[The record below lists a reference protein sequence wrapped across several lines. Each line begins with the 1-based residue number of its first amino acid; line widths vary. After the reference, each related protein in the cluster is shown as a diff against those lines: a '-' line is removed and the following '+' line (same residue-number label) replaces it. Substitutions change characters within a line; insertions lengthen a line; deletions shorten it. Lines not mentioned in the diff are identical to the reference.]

1 MLTRTAIL
9 LLGVAV
15 VTTRSHDGCPPGCRC
30 GPAGLASRLLVN
42 VTAGGGGDGGG
53 GGARTLIDCQELNLT
68 SLPRPPPPPE
78 VGGGDGAAAAAE
90 ALLASG
96 NRLTHLDLS
105 VLSRFPRLRVFVA
118 RNCSIRS
125 LTKSTKEYAPLY
137 ELVHADLSVNH
148 LHVIHPY
155 VFSGFPSLKTLNLS
169 HNVIHTMAAT
179 AFSLP
184 SLQTLDLSRNQGS
197 AHHSSHQFMASSSVK
212 ITFRSHLLHTQ
223 LLRQIARLQ

>member
-1 MLTRTAIL
+1 MTVAMLTRAAIL
-9 LLGVAV
+9 LLGLAV
-15 VTTRSHDGCPPGCRC
+15 VTTRSHDGCPPGCSC

-42 VTAGGGGDGGG
+42 VTAAGEG
-53 GGARTLIDCQELNLT
+53 RLINCEGLNLT
-68 SLPRPPPPPE
+68 SLPSPPTPPE
-78 VGGGDGAAAAAE
+78 AGGGDAAAE
-90 ALLASG
+90 VFLASG

-137 ELVHADLSVNH
+137 ELVHADFSVNH

-184 SLQTLDLSRNQGS
+184 ALQTLDLSRNQGS
-197 AHHSSHQFMASSSVK
+197 AHHVRLCQCLSGNFLSF
-212 ITFRSHLLHTQ
+212 TQ
-223 LLRQIARLQ
+223 

>member
-1 MLTRTAIL
+1 M
-9 LLGVAV
+9 
-15 VTTRSHDGCPPGCRC
+15 SP
-30 GPAGLASRLLVN
+30 
-42 VTAGGGGDGGG
+42 
-53 GGARTLIDCQELNLT
+53 
-68 SLPRPPPPPE
+68 
-78 VGGGDGAAAAAE
+78 
-90 ALLASG
+90 
-96 NRLTHLDLS
+96 
-105 VLSRFPRLRVFVA
+105 RFPRLRVFVA

>member
-1 MLTRTAIL
+1 M
-9 LLGVAV
+9 
-15 VTTRSHDGCPPGCRC
+15 
-30 GPAGLASRLLVN
+30 
-42 VTAGGGGDGGG
+42 
-53 GGARTLIDCQELNLT
+53 
-68 SLPRPPPPPE
+68 
-78 VGGGDGAAAAAE
+78 
-90 ALLASG
+90 
-96 NRLTHLDLS
+96 
-105 VLSRFPRLRVFVA
+105 A

-184 SLQTLDLSRNQGS
+184 ALQTLDLSRNQAS
-197 AHHSSHQFMASSSVK
+197 AQCSSHRGLWHRFLAWK
-212 ITFRSHLLHTQ
+212 ITLFLVTPQLHNYFGNLLITVG
-223 LLRQIARLQ
+223 LTPLGRQQHFVNFQI

>member
-1 MLTRTAIL
+1 M
-9 LLGVAV
+9 
-15 VTTRSHDGCPPGCRC
+15 
-30 GPAGLASRLLVN
+30 
-42 VTAGGGGDGGG
+42 
-53 GGARTLIDCQELNLT
+53 
-68 SLPRPPPPPE
+68 
-78 VGGGDGAAAAAE
+78 
-90 ALLASG
+90 
-96 NRLTHLDLS
+96 
-105 VLSRFPRLRVFVA
+105 A

-184 SLQTLDLSRNQGS
+184 ALQTLDLSRNQES
-197 AHHSSHQFMASSSVK
+197 AHRFMASFSWEITYSSPLLLNYT
-212 ITFRSHLLHTQ
+212 ITPA
-223 LLRQIARLQ
+223 IARLQLITELHRRVGNLATL